1 MNYQFNDQLS
11 YIFTTLKLNG
21 YQVYL
26 VGGSVRDILLNQDP
40 HDYDI
45 ATSAKPKEVF
55 NLFKDYKI
63 KTEGINE
70 GSLTLIIND
79 NEYEITTFRLEDEYK
94 DHRHPSKVE
103 YTTNL
108 SDDLKRRDFTINA
121 LAYNPSTGLIDL
133 YNGLTD
139 IKNRLIRTIGKADKR
154 FNEDALRILRALRFG
169 AQLDFTIEENTSKS
183 IFKNKEL
190 LNYLSAE
197 RIAEEFIKIIL
208 SVNCDKI
215 LIEYKEIFY
224 QIYPQL
230 RDIPIS
236 KYKDTCKKVAQCKV
250 DTISRLAIF
259 FSNVY
264 DYKSILS
271 HFNLGKK
278 FENDIEQLIKQQY
291 SIVPLERI
299 ELKRFIHDNSLTFT
313 YQLIRYQYLLKYIDA
328 LEYSTYRELLRNVE
342 EQKQCYQ
349 LKDLAINGND
359 LLALGLSN
367 KEIGILL
374 QQLLDLV
381 IEEQL
386 DNNKETLLNF
396 VKKLKS

>member
-139 IKNRLIRTIGKADKR
+139 IKNRLIRTMGKADKR

-291 SIVPLERI
+291 IIVPLERI

-313 YQLIRYQYLLKYIDA
+313 YQLIRFQYLLKYIDA
-328 LEYSTYRELLRNVE
+328 LEYSTYRELLRNIE

>member
-139 IKNRLIRTIGKADKR
+139 IKNRLIRTIGKPDKR

-313 YQLIRYQYLLKYIDA
+313 YQLIRFQYLLKYIDA
-328 LEYSTYRELLRNVE
+328 LEYSTYRELLRNIE

>member
-55 NLFKDYKI
+55 NLFKDHKI
-63 KTEGINE
+63 KTDGINE

-291 SIVPLERI
+291 STVPLERI

>member
-313 YQLIRYQYLLKYIDA
+313 YQLIRFQYLLKYIDA
-328 LEYSTYRELLRNVE
+328 LEYSTYRELLRNIE

>member
-45 ATSAKPKEVF
+45 ATSAKPKEAF

-291 SIVPLERI
+291 IIVPLERI

-313 YQLIRYQYLLKYIDA
+313 YQLIRFQYLLKYIDA
-328 LEYSTYRELLRNVE
+328 LEYSTYRELLRNIE

>member
-291 SIVPLERI
+291 IIVPLERI

-313 YQLIRYQYLLKYIDA
+313 YQLIRFQYLLKYIDA
-328 LEYSTYRELLRNVE
+328 LEYSTYRELLRNIE